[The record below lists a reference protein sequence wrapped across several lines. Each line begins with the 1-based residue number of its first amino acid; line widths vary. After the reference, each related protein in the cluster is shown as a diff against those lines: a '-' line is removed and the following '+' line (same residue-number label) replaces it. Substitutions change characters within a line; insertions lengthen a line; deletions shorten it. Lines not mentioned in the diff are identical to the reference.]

1 MKKSFRCLP
10 VGNLPYT
17 TDKAATKMMVKLF
30 ENIPFLANLPDASPD
45 ENLLRRTLMNTP
57 GVFIQE
63 KKVIFDNDAPN
74 LKSKLVALDAAFNSP
89 TEENLEQFKFETFFL
104 PKYYQ
109 IIERIKPAETVINL
123 IGPFTLSQRLMN
135 NEGTQLLAD
144 KYYRK
149 VVIQSIC
156 VKALWIIHKIKKLSP
171 ETRPF
176 IILEEPLL
184 YKIGDIKRE
193 NEDVTRDVIIN
204 MFSKVISKI
213 HEYEGLV
220 GIQCFEKCDWKIP
233 IDSGVDLISFDAYNN
248 PNNLNIMP
256 AKINEYLVRG
266 GRINWAIVPVM
277 NETIVKSL
285 SVEYIYDRFI
295 KTIEGLIVAGTSEKL
310 TYNRATISI
319 QGDINSLPLIFAEKA
334 LIVAN
339 QVSKRIPV
347 KS

>member
-135 NEGTQLLAD
+135 SEGHTA
-144 KYYRK
+144 
-149 VVIQSIC
+149 SC
-156 VKALWIIHKIKKLSP
+156 
-171 ETRPF
+171 
-176 IILEEPLL
+176 
-184 YKIGDIKRE
+184 
-193 NEDVTRDVIIN
+193 
-204 MFSKVISKI
+204 
-213 HEYEGLV
+213 
-220 GIQCFEKCDWKIP
+220 
-233 IDSGVDLISFDAYNN
+233 
-248 PNNLNIMP
+248 
-256 AKINEYLVRG
+256 
-266 GRINWAIVPVM
+266 
-277 NETIVKSL
+277 
-285 SVEYIYDRFI
+285 
-295 KTIEGLIVAGTSEKL
+295 
-310 TYNRATISI
+310 
-319 QGDINSLPLIFAEKA
+319 
-334 LIVAN
+334 
-339 QVSKRIPV
+339 
-347 KS
+347 

>member
-74 LKSKLVALDAAFNSP
+74 LKAKLVALDAAFNSP

-104 PKYYQ
+104 PKYY
-109 IIERIKPAETVINL
+109 
-123 IGPFTLSQRLMN
+123 
-135 NEGTQLLAD
+135 LAD

-149 VVIQSIC
+149 VVIQTIC

-171 ETRPF
+171 ETRPL

-256 AKINEYLVRG
+256 EKINEYLVRG

>member
-1 MKKSFRCLP
+1 
-10 VGNLPYT
+10 
-17 TDKAATKMMVKLF
+17 
-30 ENIPFLANLPDASPD
+30 
-45 ENLLRRTLMNTP
+45 
-57 GVFIQE
+57 
-63 KKVIFDNDAPN
+63 
-74 LKSKLVALDAAFNSP
+74 
-89 TEENLEQFKFETFFL
+89 
-104 PKYYQ
+104 
-109 IIERIKPAETVINL
+109 
-123 IGPFTLSQRLMN
+123 MN

-149 VVIQSIC
+149 VVIQSVC
-156 VKALWIIHKIKKLSP
+156 VKALWIINKLKKLSP
-171 ETRPF
+171 ETRPL

-213 HEYEGLV
+213 HEYDGLV

-256 AKINEYLVRG
+256 EKINEYLVRG

-295 KTIEGLIVAGTSEKL
+295 KTIEGLINAGTSEKL

>member
-1 MKKSFRCLP
+1 M
-10 VGNLPYT
+10 
-17 TDKAATKMMVKLF
+17 
-30 ENIPFLANLPDASPD
+30 
-45 ENLLRRTLMNTP
+45 
-57 GVFIQE
+57 
-63 KKVIFDNDAPN
+63 
-74 LKSKLVALDAAFNSP
+74 
-89 TEENLEQFKFETFFL
+89 
-104 PKYYQ
+104 
-109 IIERIKPAETVINL
+109 INL

-156 VKALWIIHKIKKLSP
+156 VKALWIINKIKKLSP
-171 ETRPF
+171 ETRPL

-256 AKINEYLVRG
+256 EKINEYLVRG

-285 SVEYIYDRFI
+285 QLNTYM
-295 KTIEGLIVAGTSEKL
+295 TGLLK
-310 TYNRATISI
+310 
-319 QGDINSLPLIFAEKA
+319 Q
-334 LIVAN
+334 
-339 QVSKRIPV
+339 SKG
-347 KS
+347 